1 MSTPVKHKNVKP
13 HHEFSAPKDEFVE
26 DGEFFEPKQG
36 LWKYFSSLLISKK
49 KIGDLNGKWATM
61 FKIVILI
68 SIIGVPTML
77 SWMTW
82 VTSNIYAA
90 QYHQTLTEGYAA
102 RIIDLETNM
111 KILSRVES
119 EIGKLSVKMDNL
131 PPPEWKR
138 RIEILEAGRETNAEH
153 IIALDKNN
161 STEHSNILVILKEI
175 NTKLE
180 FMDNKG
186 TP

>member
-1 MSTPVKHKNVKP
+1 
-13 HHEFSAPKDEFVE
+13 
-26 DGEFFEPKQG
+26 
-36 LWKYFSSLLISKK
+36 
-49 KIGDLNGKWATM
+49 
-61 FKIVILI
+61 
-68 SIIGVPTML
+68 
-77 SWMTW
+77 
-82 VTSNIYAA
+82 
-90 QYHQTLTEGYAA
+90 
-102 RIIDLETNM
+102 
-111 KILSRVES
+111 
-119 EIGKLSVKMDNL
+119 MDNL